1 MPPMVDAPAGK
12 LLSWWRS
19 GSGRAGF
26 LCLAACVSLSPVS
39 IAAAQVFLALAIAL
53 FLRERLRGRAAGRA
67 PGAAVRPLLCFI
79 LWTAAAVLLA
89 CDPRRALGEFKKF
102 FLYLL
107 VPVVPALAAAPGA
120 RVWTYRAVFGA
131 AGLSAVAG
139 LVQFAADP
147 HRDALHRIS
156 GFLSHWMT
164 FSGTLMLAFVGLVAY
179 VLCYGWRRSRWAA
192 PPALVLAAALFLS
205 QTRSALLLGIPA
217 GLVAV
222 LWLTRHFKAVGA
234 LALLLAAAYLLSP
247 AAIQRRLAGALDVN
261 HPDTRN
267 RIELFETGARLV
279 RDHPWF
285 GVGPKNVAVEAL
297 RYRGSRDYPDWMY
310 QHMHNNL
317 LQIAAER
324 GIPGML
330 LWLWW
335 MLQLLWDAWRGHR
348 RARGLEPG
356 EHALEARMASLAA
369 VGGWCAMLA
378 AGLFEY
384 NFGDSEVLILFL
396 FMMSAP
402 YADAP
407 SRRADTTRGAPS

>member
-1 MPPMVDAPAGK
+1 MPPMVDPPAGK
-12 LLSWWRS
+12 LLSLWRS

-26 LCLAACVSLSPVS
+26 LCLAACVTLSPVS

-53 FLRERLRGRAAGRA
+53 FLWERLRGRVASRA
-67 PGAAVRPLLCFI
+67 PAAAVLPLVCFMI
-79 LWTAAAVLLA
+79 WTAAAVLLA
-89 CDPRRALGEFKKF
+89 CDPQRALGEFKKF
-102 FLYLL
+102 FIYLL

-120 RVWTYRAVFGA
+120 GVWVYRAVFGA

-139 LVQFAADP
+139 LVQFAAHP
-147 HRDALHRIS
+147 QRDALHRIS

-164 FSGTLMLAFVGLVAY
+164 FSGTLMLALVALAAY
-179 VLCYGWRRSRWAA
+179 ALCYGWRRSRWAA
-192 PPALVLAAALFLS
+192 PTALVLAAALFLS
-205 QTRSALLLGIPA
+205 QTRSALLLGIPV

-222 LWLTRHFKAVGA
+222 LWLTRHFKAIGA

-267 RIELFETGARLV
+267 RIELFGTGARLV

-285 GVGPKNVAVEAL
+285 GVGPKNVALEAL
-297 RYRGSRDYPDWMY
+297 RYRGSHDYPDWMY
-310 QHMHNNL
+310 QHMHNNF

-335 MLQLLWDAWRGHR
+335 MLRLLWDSWNGHR
-348 RARGLEPG
+348 RARALEPG
-356 EHALEARMASLAA
+356 GHALEARMVSLAA
-369 VGGWCAMLA
+369 VGGWCAMMA

-384 NFGDSEVLILFL
+384 NFGDSEVLTLFL

-402 YADAP
+402 YAGAAA
-407 SRRADTTRGAPS
+407 RRADTTRGVPS

>member
-1 MPPMVDAPAGK
+1 MPPMIELPVGK
-12 LLSWWRS
+12 LLSRSRSWRE
-19 GSGRAGF
+19 RAGF
-26 LCLAACVSLSPVS
+26 LCLAACVSFSLVS
-39 IAAAQVFLALAIAL
+39 IAAAQLFLALALAL
-53 FLRERLRGRAAGRA
+53 FLRERLRRRAAGRLPA
-67 PGAAVRPLLCFI
+67 GAAWPLLCFMI
-79 LWTAAAVLLA
+79 WTAAAVLLA
-89 CDPRRALGEFKKF
+89 CDSHRALGEFKKF

-107 VPVVPALAAAPGA
+107 VPAVPALAGAPGA
-120 RVWTYRAVFGA
+120 RARTYQAVFGA
-131 AGLSAVAG
+131 ASLSAALG
-139 LVQFAADP
+139 LLQFAADP
-147 HRDALHRIS
+147 QRDALHRIS

-164 FSGTLMLAFVGLVAY
+164 FSGTLMLALVGLVAY
-179 VLCYGWRRSRWAA
+179 TLCYGWRRSRWAA
-192 PPALVLAAALFLS
+192 PLALVLAAALFFS
-205 QTRSALLLGIPA
+205 QTRSSLLLGLPA

-222 LWLTRHFKAVGA
+222 LWLTRHFRAVGA
-234 LALLLAAAYLLSP
+234 LALVLAAAFLLSP

-267 RIELFETGARLV
+267 RIELFGTAARLV
-279 RDHPWF
+279 RDRPWF

-310 QHMHNNL
+310 QHMHNNF

-324 GIPGML
+324 GFPGML

-335 MLQLLWDAWRGHR
+335 MIRLLWDAWNGHR
-348 RARGLEPG
+348 RACRLEAD
-356 EHALEARMASLAA
+356 EYALEARTVSLAA

-407 SRRADTTRGAPS
+407 CRRGDTNQGAPS